1 MLVKICGLTSREDA
15 EMAAAAGA
23 DLVGFVFVPGTPRA
37 LEPDG
42 ASWIQGIAGAE
53 TVGVFRDASLEL
65 IVQLRNRLGLDWI
78 QLHGDE
84 PDTYLDVLGPRVIRR
99 VRPRDG
105 GGWNEVRRL
114 GDRCLPLLDPGAGSG
129 EAWDWDA
136 MEAPPPGLRF
146 GLAGGLG
153 PHNVADAVR
162 RLGPALVD
170 VSSGV
175 SGREGLDVAL
185 PATGQ
190 SPEPRALRSTTDGQ
204 AGRSETKA
212 L

>member
-1 MLVKICGLTSREDA
+1 MLVKICGLTSRKDA
-15 EMAAAAGA
+15 EMAAVAGA

-37 LEPDG
+37 VELGG
-42 ASWIQGIAGAE
+42 ASWIRDIGGAE

-65 IVQLRNRLGLDWI
+65 IVELRNRLGLDWI
-78 QLHGDE
+78 QLHGSE
-84 PDTYLDVLGPRVIRR
+84 PETQIHSLGPRVIRR

-114 GDRCLPLLDPGAGSG
+114 ADHCLPLLDPGAGSG
-129 EAWDWDA
+129 EAWDWNA
-136 MEAPPPGLRF
+136 MEAPPDGLRF

-175 SGREGLDVAL
+175 ESVPGEKEPDLVEDFISNARMAAAQMGRE
-185 PATGQ
+185 
-190 SPEPRALRSTTDGQ
+190 
-204 AGRSETKA
+204 
-212 L
+212 